1 MAARRP
7 TRSAPSAPVRRTR
20 QRRAIRLV
28 LERAGRP
35 LTAAEVRRAA
45 GRRHRG
51 LGIATVYRTLNALV
65 AEGFLVTVRL
75 PGEGWRFELAG
86 KGHHHHFQ
94 CRGCGQAFELD
105 GCPRGLGALAP
116 SGFQVESHEVV
127 LYGRCASCAG

>member
-1 MAARRP
+1 MSTPRPPRPAA
-7 TRSAPSAPVRRTR
+7 SAPARRTR
-20 QRRAIRLV
+20 QRHAIRLA

-35 LTAAEVRRAA
+35 LTAAEVRRQA
-45 GRRHRG
+45 GRHHHG

-94 CRGCGQAFELD
+94 CRDCGQAFELA
-105 GCPRGLGALAP
+105 GCPRGLAALAP
-116 SGFQVESHEVV
+116 SGFLVESHEVV

>member
-1 MAARRP
+1 MPARHPSRP
-7 TRSAPSAPVRRTR
+7 ASTALLRRTR
-20 QRRAIRLV
+20 QRHAIRHV

-94 CRGCGQAFELD
+94 CRACGQAFELD
-105 GCPRGLGALAP
+105 GCPRGLRALAP
-116 SGFQVESHEVV
+116 AGFRVDDHEVV
-127 LYGRCASCAG
+127 LYGRCAACAS